1 MLQDPEIA
9 AEVQKMMSDPTF
21 KAQMKQYT
29 SSPDFKNAMASA
41 TEQLEELSK
50 DPLKMK
56 KMEADFK
63 SQTQKRI
70 KK

>member
-1 MLQDPEIA
+1 MLKDPAIA
-9 AEVQKMMSDPTF
+9 AEVQNLMKDPTF

-29 SSPDFKNAMASA
+29 NSPGFKDAMSSAAQ
-41 TEQLEELSK
+41 QLEELSK

-63 SQTQKRI
+63 NQMQMGMK
-70 KK
+70 